1 MRKDEGLEL
10 KFWLLNHTLGTI
22 VFDVHY
28 GIQGVMNKVVHSG
41 RGGKT

>member
-1 MRKDEGLEL
+1 MRKDKGLEL
-10 KFWLLNHTLGTI
+10 KFWLPNHTLGEI

-28 GIQGVMNKVVHSG
+28 GIQGVMSKVVRSG